1 MPIVEENTTA
11 GAAGH
16 SQISSPRTPPIHR
29 NDINTGTATIRRVA
43 SREERAHNRRSGQS
57 SGSVTSRC
65 TGRFTIEDGG
75 SVRFDSLPGGS
86 VSIRRKE
93 TLDELDL
100 VEPVPEFGCAWQ
112 SSSSCC
118 ELAAVSDDACGGL
131 SPNDRE
137 QSRSVCADL
146 PKAQLT
152 VKVPKRI
159 GRFDVVDATPRAAPP
174 PSIATDM
181 RESSVDSHQIVQIWT
196 RRSAESPSLAST
208 RPPRILPLIG
218 GERDASCTRVF
229 EQVLTSLRLT
239 DELSRVGF
247 GVLHKSA
254 WQQVERVHFE

>member
-1 MPIVEENTTA
+1 
-11 GAAGH
+11 
-16 SQISSPRTPPIHR
+16 
-29 NDINTGTATIRRVA
+29 
-43 SREERAHNRRSGQS
+43 
-57 SGSVTSRC
+57 
-65 TGRFTIEDGG
+65 
-75 SVRFDSLPGGS
+75 S

-118 ELAAVSDDACGGL
+118 ELAAVSDDARGGL
-131 SPNDRE
+131 SPKDRE

-181 RESSVDSHQIVQIWT
+181 KESSVDIHQIAQTLDDLNRQVKFLCERNSALEAENT
-196 RRSAESPSLAST
+196 LLRSRCA
-208 RPPRILPLIG
+208 RFM
-218 GERDASCTRVF
+218 D
-229 EQVLTSLRLT
+229 Q
-239 DELSRVGF
+239 
-247 GVLHKSA
+247 LH
-254 WQQVERVHFE
+254 QL